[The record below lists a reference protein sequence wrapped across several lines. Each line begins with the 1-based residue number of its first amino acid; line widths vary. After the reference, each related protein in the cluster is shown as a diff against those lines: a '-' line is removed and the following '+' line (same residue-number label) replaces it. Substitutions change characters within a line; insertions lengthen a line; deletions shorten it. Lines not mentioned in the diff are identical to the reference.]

1 MAEGLAKATARAA
14 TRSRQWRRAS
24 RAFVRSCGVPAEC
37 RSAQEALVRKRI
49 AALAPVLAVLTLAW
63 IPVDLAWLD
72 PAHSLRALP
81 LRVAMA
87 SILLS
92 IGRGVERM
100 PATMAVLAFAWSQAI
115 GFGFLHWLLGPMHA
129 ASIEIGYGLF
139 PFVLVAQLAVLPL
152 PWSRTA
158 LAALAPATNLAATLA
173 LQPQLAVADAWS
185 DAWLFVLLA
194 AMAAWA
200 GHAQL
205 RLLVDLLGARRDAA
219 HDALTGLANRRSAS
233 ERLEAERMRAQRLG
247 EPLSVL
253 MIDIDRFKAVND
265 RWGHAQGD
273 RVLVA
278 LAQVMHAEL
287 RGADLGARYGGEE
300 FLAIL
305 PDTRMPQALE
315 AAERIRERI
324 AALRIELEG
333 TTVAITASIGVA
345 QLVDGES
352 AAALVAR
359 ADSALYAAKA
369 TGRNRCVAAGGE
381 TDVAG
386 TSLRA
391 NT

>member
-1 MAEGLAKATARAA
+1 MRAGLARASARAA
-14 TRSRQWRRAS
+14 TSSRQWRRAW
-24 RAFVRSCGVPAEC
+24 RAFVRGCRVPAEC
-37 RSAQEALVRKRI
+37 RPAQEALIRKRI
-49 AALAPVLAVLTLAW
+49 AALAPVLALLTLAW
-63 IPVDLAWLD
+63 IPMDLVWLD

-92 IGRGVERM
+92 IGRGAERM
-100 PATMAVLAFAWSQAI
+100 PAAMAVLAFAWSQAI
-115 GFGFLHWLLGPMHA
+115 GFAFLQWLVGPLQGA
-129 ASIEIGYGLF
+129 ALEIGYGLF
-139 PFVLVAQLAVLPL
+139 PFVLAAQLAVLPL
-152 PWSRTA
+152 PWGRSV
-158 LAALAPATNLAATLA
+158 LAALAPAANLAAALA
-173 LQPQLAVADAWS
+173 LQQEREVADAWS

-194 AMAAWA
+194 GMAAWA

-219 HDALTGLANRRSAS
+219 HDALTGLPNRRSAS

-273 RVLVA
+273 HVLVA
-278 LAQVMHAEL
+278 LAEVLRAEL

-305 PDTRMPQALE
+305 PDTRMAQAQE

-324 AALRIELEG
+324 AALRIALDG
-333 TTVAITASIGVA
+333 ATLAITVSIGVA
-345 QLVDGES
+345 QLADGES
-352 AAALVAR
+352 SSALIAR
-359 ADSALYAAKA
+359 ADAALYAAKA
-369 TGRNRCVAAGGE
+369 GGRNRCVAGE
-381 TDVAG
+381 AG
-386 TSLRA
+386 TAGSLPPA
-391 NT
+391 EG